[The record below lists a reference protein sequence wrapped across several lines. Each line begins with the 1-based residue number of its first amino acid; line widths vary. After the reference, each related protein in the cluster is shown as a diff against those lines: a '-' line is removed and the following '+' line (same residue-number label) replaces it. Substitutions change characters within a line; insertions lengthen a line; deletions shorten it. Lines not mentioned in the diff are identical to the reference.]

1 MIRLNRTTAFQTALA
16 LVCGAVSALGTVG
29 TPVQLTKDDVE
40 TIIANA
46 ATEASR
52 IDPRAV
58 IAVTDRDGFVLAVW
72 DMGGRIPSPVPPF
85 SLSDRSKI
93 AIYGKL
99 AGAIT
104 PPCRRA

>member
-1 MIRLNRTTAFQTALA
+1 MKTLFRSIPCRAALA
-16 LVCGAVSALGTVG
+16 SLYSLAKLHAD
-29 TPVQLTKDDVE
+29 PVQLTKEDVE
-40 TIIANA
+40 TIVANA

-72 DMGGRIPSPVPPF
+72 DMGARIPNPVPPF

-93 AIYGKL
+93 ALYGKL
-99 AGAIT
+99 AAAIT
-104 PPCRRA
+104 L